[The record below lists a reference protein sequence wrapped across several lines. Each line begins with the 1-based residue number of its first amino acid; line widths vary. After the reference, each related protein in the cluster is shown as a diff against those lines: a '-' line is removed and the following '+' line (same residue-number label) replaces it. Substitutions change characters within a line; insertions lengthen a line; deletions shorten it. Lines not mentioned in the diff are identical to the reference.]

1 MKTNFL
7 RKMFCSLALAAT
19 VLTANAADRLLIV
32 GEAVWG
38 GWSIDNSIVMF
49 NSTENPDVF
58 KATVNL
64 NANGTFKF
72 LTTTDWGNLEYRA
85 GDNDVTLTADVASDL
100 VSTEENSND
109 KQFKVSETA
118 NYDIVCDLTAK
129 TIVVK
134 KANYQTNPLK
144 HTALWMVGS
153 ATPGGWSIGEGTML
167 VPTVDNPTVFKATV
181 NLVKGEMKI
190 AVNNQTGYNQTFY
203 LRDTT
208 DETKMVFGGDYD
220 YKWNITKAGKYD
232 VTVDVVKMTISIT
245 ETSSTGISSAESAS
259 NVTTALY
266 DLGGNRISSKNLRP
280 GCYIQKY
287 GSKTKKIIVK

>member
-1 MKTNFL
+1 MKTNFI
-7 RKMFCSLALAAT
+7 RKMFCSLAIAAT

-64 NANGTFKF
+64 NQKGTFKF
-72 LTTTDWGNLEYRA
+72 LTTTEWGNLEYRA
-85 GDNDVTLTADVASDL
+85 GDNDVTLAEGVASPL

-134 KANYQTNPLK
+134 KANYRTNPLK
-144 HTALWMVGS
+144 HTALWMIGS
-153 ATPGGWSIGEGTML
+153 ATPGKWSIGDGTML
-167 VPTVDNPTVFKATV
+167 VPTVDNPTVFKATI
-181 NLVKGEMKI
+181 NLVEGEMKI
-190 AVNNQTGYNQTFY
+190 AVNNQTGYGQTFY

-208 DETKMVFGGDYD
+208 DETKMVFGGDD
-220 YKWNITKAGKYD
+220 NKWNITKAGKYD
-232 VTVDVVKMTISIT
+232 VTVDVVNMTISIT

-266 DLGGNRISSKNLRP
+266 DLGGNRVSSGTLRP

>member
-7 RKMFCSLALAAT
+7 KKIFCSLALAAT
-19 VLTANAADRLLIV
+19 VLTANAADRLLII

-38 GWSIDNSIVMF
+38 GWSIDNSIVML

-72 LTTTDWGNLEYRA
+72 LTTTGFGNLEYRA
-85 GDNDVTLTADVASDL
+85 GDNDVTLAEGVASPL
-100 VSTEENSND
+100 VSSEENSND

-134 KANYQTNPLK
+134 KAGYQTSPLK
-144 HTALWMVGS
+144 HTALWMIGG
-153 ATPGGWSIGEGTML
+153 ATPGGWSIGDGTML

-181 NLVKGEMKI
+181 NLVEGEMKI
-190 AVNNQTGYNQTFY
+190 AVNNQTGFGQTFY

-208 DETKMVFGGDYD
+208 DETKMVFGGDD
-220 YKWNITKAGKYD
+220 NKWNITKAGKYD
-232 VTVDVVKMTISIT
+232 VTVDVVNMTISIT
-245 ETSSTGISSAESAS
+245 ETNSTGISSAESAS

-266 DLGGNRISSKNLRP
+266 DLGGNSVSSKNLRP
-280 GCYIQKY
+280 GCYIQKS
-287 GSKTKKIIVK
+287 GSKIKKIIVK

>member
-118 NYDIVCDLTAK
+118 NYDIVCDLVAK

-134 KANYQTNPLK
+134 KAKYQTTPLK
-144 HTALWMVGS
+144 HTALWLVGS

-181 NLVKGEMKI
+181 NLVEGEMKI
-190 AVNNQTGYNQTFY
+190 AVNNQTGFGQTFY

-208 DETKMVFGGDYD
+208 DETKMVFGGDD
-220 YKWNITKAGKYD
+220 NKWNITKAGTYE
-232 VTVDVVKMTISIT
+232 VTVDVVNMTISIT
-245 ETSSTGISSAESAS
+245 ETNSTGISSAESAS

-266 DLGGNRISSKNLRP
+266 DLGGNSVSSKNLRP
-280 GCYIQKY
+280 GWYIQKS
-287 GSKTKKIIVK
+287 GSKIKKIIVK

>member
-1 MKTNFL
+1 MKKNFL
-7 RKMFCSLALAAT
+7 RKMFCSLVLAAT

-64 NANGTFKF
+64 NANKTFKF

-85 GDNDVTLTADVASDL
+85 GDNDVTLAEGVASPL
-100 VSTEENSND
+100 VSSEENSND
-109 KQFKVSETA
+109 NKFKVSETA
-118 NYDIVCDLTAK
+118 NYDIVCDLVAK

-134 KANYQTNPLK
+134 KAKYQTNPLK

-153 ATPGGWSIGEGTML
+153 ATPGVWSLGEGTML

-181 NLVKGEMKI
+181 DLVVGEMKI
-190 AVNNQTGYNQTFY
+190 AVNNQTRYDEQTFY

-208 DETKMVFGGDYD
+208 DETKMVFGGDD
-220 YKWNITKAGKYD
+220 NKWNITKAGKYD
-232 VTVDVVKMTISIT
+232 VTVDVVNMTISIT
-245 ETSSTGISSAESAS
+245 DVSSTGISSAEADS
-259 NVTTALY
+259 NVTPALY
-266 DLGGNRISSKNLRP
+266 DLGGNRVSSGILRP
-280 GCYIQKY
+280 GCYIQKS
-287 GSKTKKIIVK
+287 GSKIKKIIVK

>member
-38 GWSIDNSIVMF
+38 GWSIDNSIVML

-64 NANGTFKF
+64 KANGTFKF

-85 GDNDVTLTADVASDL
+85 CDNDVTLAEGVASPL
-100 VSTEENSND
+100 VSSEENSND

-134 KANYQTNPLK
+134 KANYQTNPLR
-144 HTALWMVGS
+144 HTALWMIGS
-153 ATPGGWSIGEGTML
+153 ATPGGWSIGDGAML

-181 NLVKGEMKI
+181 NLVEGEMKI
-190 AVNNQTGYNQTFY
+190 AVNNQTGYGQKFY
-203 LRDTT
+203 LRDTN
-208 DETKMVFGGDYD
+208 DETKMVFGGDD
-220 YKWNITKAGKYD
+220 NKWNITKAGKYD
-232 VTVDVVKMTISIT
+232 VTVDVVNMTISIT
-245 ETSSTGISSAESAS
+245 ETNSSGISSAESAS
-259 NVTTALY
+259 NVSTALY
-266 DLGGNRISSKNLRP
+266 DLGGNRVSSKNLRP
-280 GCYIQKY
+280 GCYIQKS
-287 GSKTKKIIVK
+287 GSKIKKIIVK

>member
-1 MKTNFL
+1 MKTDFI
-7 RKMFCSLALAAT
+7 RKMFCSLALAVT
-19 VLTANAADRLLIV
+19 VLTANAAERLLIV

-64 NANGTFKF
+64 STNGTFKF

-100 VSTEENSND
+100 VSSEENSND

-134 KANYQTNPLK
+134 KAKYQTNLLK

-181 NLVKGEMKI
+181 NLAEGEMKI
-190 AVNNQTGYNQTFY
+190 AVNNQTGFGQTFY

-208 DETKMVFGGDYD
+208 DETKMVFGGDD
-220 YKWNITKAGKYD
+220 NKWNITKAGTYD
-232 VTVDVVKMTISIT
+232 VTVDVVNMTISIT
-245 ETSSTGISSAESAS
+245 ETNSSGISSAESAS

-266 DLGGNRISSKNLRP
+266 DLGGNRLSSRTLRP
-280 GCYIQKY
+280 GCYIQKK
-287 GSKTKKIIVK
+287 GSYTRKVMVK

>member
-64 NANGTFKF
+64 NTNGTFKF

-118 NYDIVCDLTAK
+118 NYDIVCDLVAK

-134 KANYQTNPLK
+134 KAKYQTTPLK
-144 HTALWMVGS
+144 HTALWLVGP
-153 ATPGGWSIGEGTML
+153 ATPGGWSIGDGVML
-167 VPTVDNPTVFKATV
+167 SPDTDNPTVFKTTV
-181 NLVKGEMKI
+181 DLVEGELKV
-190 AVNNQTGYNQTFY
+190 AVNKHTGWGQTFY

-208 DETKMVFGGDYD
+208 DDTKMVFGGDD
-220 YKWNITKAGKYD
+220 NKWNITKAGKYD
-232 VTVDVVKMTISIT
+232 VTVDVVNMTISIT
-245 ETSSTGISSAESAS
+245 ETSSNGISSAESAS

-266 DLGGNRISSKNLRP
+266 DLGGNSVSSKNLRP

>member
-7 RKMFCSLALAAT
+7 RKIFCSLALAAT

-72 LTTTDWGNLEYRA
+72 LTTTGFGNLEYRA
-85 GDNDVTLTADVASDL
+85 GDNDVTLAEGVASPL
-100 VSTEENSND
+100 VSSEENSND

-134 KANYQTNPLK
+134 KAGYQTNPLK

-153 ATPGGWSIGEGTML
+153 ATPGEWSIGDGTML

-181 NLVKGEMKI
+181 NLVAGEMKI
-190 AVNNQTGYNQTFY
+190 AVNNQTGFEQTFY
-203 LRDTT
+203 VRDTT
-208 DETKMVFGGDYD
+208 DETKMVFGGDD
-220 YKWNITKAGKYD
+220 NKWNITKAGEYD
-232 VTVDVVKMTISIT
+232 VTVDVVNMTISIT
-245 ETSSTGISSAESAS
+245 ETNSTGISSAENAS

-266 DLGGNRISSKNLRP
+266 DLGGNRVSSKNLRP
-280 GCYIQKY
+280 GCYIQKS
-287 GSKTKKIIVK
+287 GSKIKKIIVK

>member
-38 GWSIDNSIVMF
+38 GWSIDNSIVML

-64 NANGTFKF
+64 NQYGTFKF
-72 LTTTDWGNLEYRA
+72 LTTTEWGNLEYRA
-85 GDNDVTLTADVASDL
+85 GDNDVTLAEGIASPL
-100 VSTEENSND
+100 VSTKENSND

-118 NYDIVCDLTAK
+118 NYDIVCDLVAK

-134 KANYQTNPLK
+134 KAKYQKNPLK
-144 HTALWMVGS
+144 HAALWLVGS
-153 ATPGGWSIGEGTML
+153 ATPGGWSIGDGFML
-167 VPTVDNPTVFKATV
+167 SPDANNPTVFKAIV
-181 NLVKGEMKI
+181 NLVEGEMKI
-190 AVNNQTGYNQTFY
+190 AMNNQTGYGQIFY

-208 DETKMVFGGDYD
+208 DETKMVFGGDD
-220 YKWNITKAGKYD
+220 NKWNITKAGEYD
-232 VTVDVVKMTISIT
+232 VTVDVVNMTISIT

-266 DLGGNRISSKNLRP
+266 DLGGNRVSSKNLRP
-280 GCYIQKY
+280 GCYIQKS
-287 GSKTKKIIVK
+287 GSKSKKIIVK

>member
-38 GWSIDNSIVMF
+38 GWSIDNSIVML

-85 GDNDVTLTADVASDL
+85 GDNDVTLAEGVASPL

-129 TIVVK
+129 TIAVK

-144 HTALWMVGS
+144 HTALWMIGS
-153 ATPGGWSIGEGTML
+153 ATPGGWSIGDGVML
-167 VPTVDNPTVFKATV
+167 SPDADNPTVFKATV
-181 NLVKGEMKI
+181 NLVEGEMKI
-190 AVNNQTGYNQTFY
+190 AVNNQTGFGQTFY
-203 LRDTT
+203 LRDIT
-208 DETKMVFGGDYD
+208 DETKIVFGGDD
-220 YKWNITKAGKYD
+220 NKWNITKAGKYD
-232 VTVDVVKMTISIT
+232 VTVDVVNMTISIT
-245 ETSSTGISSAESAS
+245 DVSSTGISSAEADS
-259 NVTTALY
+259 NVTSVLY
-266 DLGGNRISSKNLRP
+266 DLGGNRVSSGTLRP

>member
-1 MKTNFL
+1 MKKNFL
-7 RKMFCSLALAAT
+7 RKMFCSLVLAAT
-19 VLTANAADRLLIV
+19 VLTANAADRLLII
-32 GEAVWG
+32 GGAVWG

-64 NANGTFKF
+64 NQKGTFKF
-72 LTTTDWGNLEYRA
+72 LTTTEWGNLEYRA
-85 GDNDVTLTADVASDL
+85 GDNDVTLAEGVASPL

-109 KQFKVSETA
+109 KQFKVNETA

-134 KANYQTNPLK
+134 KANYRTNPLK
-144 HTALWMVGS
+144 HTALWMIGS
-153 ATPGGWSIGEGTML
+153 ATPGKWSIGDGTML
-167 VPTVDNPTVFKATV
+167 VPTVDNPTVFKATI
-181 NLVKGEMKI
+181 NLVEGEMKI
-190 AVNNQTGYNQTFY
+190 AVNNQTGYGQTFY

-208 DETKMVFGGDYD
+208 DETKMVFGGDD
-220 YKWNITKAGKYD
+220 NKWNITKAGKYD
-232 VTVDVVKMTISIT
+232 VTVDVVNMTISIT

-266 DLGGNRISSKNLRP
+266 DLGGNRVSSGTLRP

>member
-38 GWSIDNSIVMF
+38 GWSIDNSIVML

-64 NANGTFKF
+64 NQNGTFKF
-72 LTTTDWGNLEYRA
+72 LTTTEWGNLEYRA
-85 GDNDVTLTADVASDL
+85 GDNDVTLAEGVASPL
-100 VSTEENSND
+100 VSTEENPND

-134 KANYQTNPLK
+134 KAGYQTSPLK

-181 NLVKGEMKI
+181 NLVEGEMKI
-190 AVNNQTGYNQTFY
+190 AVNNQTGFGQTFY

-208 DETKMVFGGDYD
+208 DETKMVFGGDD
-220 YKWNITKAGKYD
+220 NKWNITKAGTYE
-232 VTVDVVKMTISIT
+232 VTVDVVNMTISIT
-245 ETSSTGISSAESAS
+245 DVSSTGISSAEADS
-259 NVTTALY
+259 NVTPALY
-266 DLGGNRISSKNLRP
+266 DLGGNRVSSGILRH

>member
-64 NANGTFKF
+64 NQNGTFKF

-85 GDNDVTLTADVASDL
+85 GDNDVTLAEGVASPL

-144 HTALWMVGS
+144 HTALWMIGS
-153 ATPGGWSIGEGTML
+153 ATPGEWSIGDGAML

-181 NLVKGEMKI
+181 NLVEGEMKI
-190 AVNNQTGYNQTFY
+190 AVNNQTGYGQTFY

-208 DETKMVFGGDYD
+208 DKTKMVFGGDD
-220 YKWNITKAGKYD
+220 NKWNITKAGKYD
-232 VTVDVVKMTISIT
+232 VTVDVVNMTISIT
-245 ETSSTGISSAESAS
+245 ETNSSGISSVESAS
-259 NVTTALY
+259 NVTTVLY
-266 DLGGNRISSKNLRP
+266 DLGGNRVSSKNLRP
-280 GCYIQKY
+280 GCYIQKS
-287 GSKTKKIIVK
+287 GSKIKKIIIK

>member
-7 RKMFCSLALAAT
+7 RKVFCSLALAAT

-85 GDNDVTLTADVASDL
+85 GDNDVTLAEGVASPL

-134 KANYQTNPLK
+134 KAGYQTSPLK

-181 NLVKGEMKI
+181 NLVEGEMKI
-190 AVNNQTGYNQTFY
+190 AVNNQTGYGQTFY

-208 DETKMVFGGDYD
+208 DETKMVFGGDD
-220 YKWNITKAGKYD
+220 NKWNITKAGTYE
-232 VTVDVVKMTISIT
+232 VTVDVVNMTISIT
-245 ETSSTGISSAESAS
+245 DVSSTGISSAEADS
-259 NVTTALY
+259 NVTPALY
-266 DLGGNRISSKNLRP
+266 DLGGNRVSSGTLRP

>member
-7 RKMFCSLALAAT
+7 RKMFCSLTIAAA

-58 KATVNL
+58 KATVSL
-64 NANGTFKF
+64 NQNGTFKF
-72 LTTTDWGNLEYRA
+72 LTTTEWGNLEYRA
-85 GDNDVTLTADVASDL
+85 GDNDVTLAEGVASPL

-144 HTALWMVGS
+144 HTALWMIGS
-153 ATPGGWSIGEGTML
+153 ATPGEWSIGDGAML
-167 VPTVDNPTVFKATV
+167 VPLVDNPTVFKATI
-181 NLVKGEMKI
+181 NLVEGEMKI
-190 AVNNQTGYNQTFY
+190 AVNNQTGYGQTFY

-208 DETKMVFGGDYD
+208 DETKMVFGGDD
-220 YKWNITKAGKYD
+220 NKWNITKAGKYD
-232 VTVDVVKMTISIT
+232 VTVDVVNMTISIT

-266 DLGGNRISSKNLRP
+266 DLRGNPVSSKNLRP

>member
-19 VLTANAADRLLIV
+19 VLTANAAERLLIV

-85 GDNDVTLTADVASDL
+85 GDNDVTLTADVAADL

-118 NYDIVCDLTAK
+118 NYDIVCDLVAK

-134 KANYQTNPLK
+134 KAKYQTNLLK

-181 NLVKGEMKI
+181 NLVEGEMKI
-190 AVNNQTGYNQTFY
+190 AVNNQTGFGQTFY
-203 LRDTT
+203 LPDTT
-208 DETKMVFGGDYD
+208 DETKMVFGGDD
-220 YKWNITKAGKYD
+220 NKWNITKAGTYD
-232 VTVDVVKMTISIT
+232 VTVDVVNMTISIT
-245 ETSSTGISSAESAS
+245 ETNSTGISSAESAS
-259 NVTTALY
+259 NVSTALY
-266 DLGGNRISSKNLRP
+266 DLGGNRVSSKNLRP
-280 GCYIQKY
+280 GCYIQKS
-287 GSKTKKIIVK
+287 GSKIKKIIVK

>member
-38 GWSIDNSIVMF
+38 GWSIDNSIVML

-64 NANGTFKF
+64 KQNEPFKF
-72 LTTTDWGNLEYRA
+72 LTTSEWGKLEYRA
-85 GDNDVTLTADVASDL
+85 GDNDVTLAEGVASPL

-134 KANYQTNPLK
+134 KANYRTNPLK
-144 HTALWMVGS
+144 HTALWMIGS
-153 ATPGGWSIGEGTML
+153 ATPGKWSIGDGTML
-167 VPTVDNPTVFKATV
+167 VPTVDNPTVFKATI
-181 NLVKGEMKI
+181 NLVEGEMKI
-190 AVNNQTGYNQTFY
+190 AVNNQTGYGQTFY

-208 DETKMVFGGDYD
+208 DETKMVFGGDD
-220 YKWNITKAGKYD
+220 NKWNITKAGKYD
-232 VTVDVVKMTISIT
+232 VTVDVVNMTISIT

-266 DLGGNRISSKNLRP
+266 DLGGNRVSSGTLRP

>member
-1 MKTNFL
+1 MKKNFL
-7 RKMFCSLALAAT
+7 RKMFCSLVLAAI

-38 GWSIDNSIVMF
+38 GWSIDNSIVML

-72 LTTTDWGNLEYRA
+72 LTTTDFGNLEYRA
-85 GDNDVTLTADVASDL
+85 GDNDVTLAEGVASPL

-134 KANYQTNPLK
+134 KAGYQTSPLN
-144 HTALWMVGS
+144 HTALWMIGS
-153 ATPGGWSIGEGTML
+153 ATPGGWSIGDGTML

-181 NLVKGEMKI
+181 NLVEGEMKI
-190 AVNNQTGYNQTFY
+190 AVNNQTGFGQKFY
-203 LRDTT
+203 VRDTNN
-208 DETKMVFGGDYD
+208 ETKMVFGGEDK
-220 YKWNITKAGKYD
+220 KWNIAKAGQYD
-232 VTVDVVKMTISIT
+232 VEADVKNLTISIKEHT
-245 ETSSTGISSAESAS
+245 QTGINNME
-259 NVTTALY
+259 TTATATAEYFTLSGVR
-266 DLGGNRISSKNLRP
+266 LSAPAKGICVKRMGNKVI
-280 GCYIQKY
+280 
-287 GSKTKKIIVK
+287 KIINKK

>member
-1 MKTNFL
+1 MKTNFI
-7 RKMFCSLALAAT
+7 RKMFCSLAIAAT

-38 GWSIDNSIVMF
+38 GWAIDNSIVML
-49 NSTENPDVF
+49 NSTDNPDVF
-58 KATVNL
+58 KATVSL
-64 NANGTFKF
+64 NQNGTFKF
-72 LTTTDWGNLEYRA
+72 LTTTEWGNLEYRA
-85 GDNDVTLTADVASDL
+85 GDNDVTLAEGVASPL

-134 KANYQTNPLK
+134 KAGYQTSPLK

-167 VPTVDNPTVFKATV
+167 VPTVDNPTVFKAIV
-181 NLVKGEMKI
+181 NLVEGEMKI
-190 AVNNQTGYNQTFY
+190 AVNNQTGFGQTFY

-208 DETKMVFGGDYD
+208 DETKMVFGGDD
-220 YKWNITKAGKYD
+220 NKWNITKAGTYE
-232 VTVDVVKMTISIT
+232 VTVDVVNMTISIT
-245 ETSSTGISSAESAS
+245 DVSSTGISSAEADS
-259 NVTTALY
+259 NVTPALY
-266 DLGGNRISSKNLRP
+266 DLGGNRVSSGILRP